1 MIDIC
6 TSAALREL
14 TTPALLAVLM
24 PVVVGFGLGKF
35 AQILEKDAK
44 QLKEGKKDKK
54 GNKIEGIKVNG
65 PPELKVGKE
74 D

>member
-1 MIDIC
+1 MCVWNERFMTGYSGKLSKIS
-6 TSAALREL
+6 TSY
-14 TTPALLAVLM
+14 
-24 PVVVGFGLGKF
+24 F
-35 AQILEKDAK
+35 AD
-44 QLKEGKKDKK
+44 KKDKK